1 MNSIDFELEEAVI
14 KQYLEHCAKNVI
26 YDSDNFFFLYKITI
40 LF

>member
-26 YDSDNFFFLYKITI
+26 YDSDNFFFFI
-40 LF
+40 